1 MKRVQSQQ
9 AFLSNHTADHSP
21 VNHDDVGL
29 NVDAQPSGAE
39 QGSESTAAEEVTVS
53 YNQYMSQV
61 PTYYMG
67 APMVSPNGYY
77 LVPIPSQGTTY
88 PQRFNFSP
96 TQNNSTQSS
105 PTPVARFPLPGL

>member
-39 QGSESTAAEEVTVS
+39 QGSGRFLARAAIAITAS
-53 YNQYMSQV
+53 
-61 PTYYMG
+61 G
-67 APMVSPNGYY
+67 
-77 LVPIPSQGTTY
+77 
-88 PQRFNFSP
+88 R
-96 TQNNSTQSS
+96 
-105 PTPVARFPLPGL
+105 